1 MEKIVLMNLL
11 ILLPSFLSLVSIS
24 MAVPPLALPGCQEKC
39 GNMNIPYPFGIG
51 EGCFKSLGYQILC
64 KPQDDTFK
72 PYRERKNLRG
82 NQDDDEVLEI
92 SLLEAQIKVKNRNY
106 ASQCFNS
113 TGEESDSKNYTSDDA
128 WIGSPFTFSSSRNKI
143 IAIGCD
149 TLAFISD
156 VLGIIFTSGCLAA
169 CDRLNM
175 ITAADGS
182 CSGLGCCQGPIP
194 LGLKS
199 FLVTL
204 DSFNNHTRVCQYNPC
219 SFAFLAEQDWFIFN
233 SSSDLSSS
241 TLNRTYI
248 PVVLDWAI
256 GDPTSEHPT
265 CEQARNDTKSYACGP
280 NSYCSDSING
290 PGYGYRCNCSDGFEG
305 NPYLLQVGCQ
315 DINECENGY
324 NNLCDKSGKCKNT
337 IGSYSCY
344 CPQGYHGDGW
354 TNGTR
359 CTQDKQNSLIKIIAG
374 AGVGTILVFIC
385 IYLSYL
391 GIQRRRM
398 IKRREK
404 FFQQNGGLLL
414 QQQIAS
420 RRGVTD
426 ISGIFTIEQLKKAT
440 NNFDDSRILGQG
452 GFGTVYKGILSNGKV
467 VAIKKSKIMDKGQI
481 IQFINEVDILSQINH
496 RNVVKL
502 LGCCLETEVPLLVYE
517 FISNGTLSQH
527 IHNEHQSLSISWGN
541 RLRIAAETAGA
552 LGYLHSSHSIPILHR
567 DVKSTNIL
575 LDDNYIAKVS
585 DFGASRLAP
594 LNQTQAT
601 TLVQGT
607 LGYLDPECFYT
618 GQLIDKS
625 DVYTFGV
632 VLVELLTRQKAIL
645 SEGIEDCKSLAMHFV
660 SSMKDNNLFQI
671 LDYQVVNEGDREQL
685 VAVAELARRCLKV
698 KGEDRPTKKEV
709 AMELDSLIKLYENPW
724 IQHKYE
730 ETESLL
736 GGAST
741 SSTINGTD
749 QESFGYSIMQ
759 ALEIT
764 R

>member
-315 DINECENGY
+315 
-324 NNLCDKSGKCKNT
+324 
-337 IGSYSCY
+337 
-344 CPQGYHGDGW
+344 
-354 TNGTR
+354 
-359 CTQDKQNSLIKIIAG
+359 G